1 MTTETKSPYKVV
13 GTRPI
18 RHDGYDKVTGKAL
31 YGADVD
37 LPGMVFGK
45 VLRSPHAHAVIRS
58 IDTSKAE
65 AHPRVLAVATAQ
77 DLARLPD
84 KAAEVGEDVYANL
97 KYARDNFLASDKALY
112 KGHPVAA
119 VAAASAHAAEEA
131 LALIEVEYEVLP
143 AVTNVEDAMKPDAP
157 ILHAHM
163 TTASM
168 GDEMPRGTNIASH
181 QQYAL
186 GDVEKGFRQADVV
199 IEREFRTRTVHQGYI
214 EPHNGSAWWTA
225 DGRVTIWC
233 SSQGHFGIRDRVA
246 AALGLPV
253 SMVKVVPMEIGGGFG
268 GKLAA
273 YLEPLAA
280 VLSRKCGM
288 PVKMY
293 MSRTEVLEA
302 SGPTSGSYVKAK
314 IGVTDEGR
322 ITAAQAYLAF
332 EAGAYPGSP
341 IGGATACML
350 SPYNIPNALLDG
362 YDVVDNKPKTTAYR
376 APGAPIGALAIETI
390 LDEIAERLGIDPVEL
405 RLMNAAKEGTR
416 RVDGVV
422 NARIGMVETATAL
435 RDHPHYAAPL
445 PSVAGK
451 LTGRG
456 VAMGFWR
463 NNTGPSSVVASVA
476 PDGRVMLAEGS
487 VDIGGSRPAVA
498 QQFAEA
504 LGIAVEDIT
513 PQVADTDSIGYTSNT
528 GGSGVAFKTGWAA
541 YEAAQDVK
549 RQLIDR
555 AAAIWDTPAQD
566 IHYADGAVQH
576 NSDSELTLTFQEIAA
591 RLNETGGPVV
601 GRAGVNPR
609 GVGGAYAANI
619 VDIALD
625 PDTGKVDVLRV
636 TAFQDV
642 GTAVHP
648 SYVEGQIQGG
658 VVQGIGWALNE
669 EYYMSEDGSLLN
681 ASLLDYRMPTSLD
694 VPMIDT
700 ELIEVPNP
708 GHPYGVRGVGEA
720 CIVPPLAAIANAVYN
735 AAGTRMR
742 QLPMSPA
749 AVVSALQGAAD
760 AAD

>member
-1 MTTETKSPYKVV
+1 MATDTLDRKSVYKVV

-45 VLRSPHAHAVIRS
+45 VLRSPHPHARIRS

-65 AHPRVLAVATAQ
+65 AHPQVLAVATAN
-77 DLARLPD
+77 DLVAVED
-84 KAAEVGEDVYANL
+84 KITEVGEDVYTSL
-97 KYARDNFLASDKALY
+97 KYVRDNILASDKALY
-112 KGHPVAA
+112 KGHPIAA
-119 VAAASAHAAEEA
+119 IAAANAHTAEEA
-131 LALIEVEYEVLP
+131 LGLIEVDYEVLP
-143 AVTNVEDAMKPDAP
+143 AVSTVEDAMKPDAP
-157 ILHAHM
+157 ILHEHM

-168 GDEMPRGTNIASH
+168 GDDVPVGTNIADH
-181 QQYAL
+181 QQFAL
-186 GDVEKGFRQADVV
+186 GDVEQGFRQADLI

-214 EPHNGSAWWTA
+214 EPHNGSAWWSP

-233 SSQGHFGIRDRVA
+233 SSQGHFGIRDRVSTV
-246 AALGLPV
+246 LGVPV
-253 SMVKVVPMEIGGGFG
+253 SRVKVVPMEIGGGFG

-273 YLEPLAA
+273 YLEPIAA
-280 VLSRKCGM
+280 VLSRKCGL
-288 PVKMY
+288 PVKMF

-314 IGVTDEGR
+314 IGATTDGR

-341 IGGATACML
+341 IGGATACMV
-350 SPYNIPNALLDG
+350 SPYNIPNVLLDG

-390 LDEIAERLGIDPVEL
+390 MDEIAERLRIDPMEL
-405 RLMNAAKEGTR
+405 RILNGAKEGTR

-422 NARIGMVETATAL
+422 NARIGMLETAEAV
-435 RDHPHYAAPL
+435 RSHPHYNAPI
-445 PSVAGK
+445 PQIEGK

-476 PDGRVMLAEGS
+476 PDGKVMLAEGS

-498 QQFAEA
+498 QQFAEV
-504 LGIAVEDIT
+504 LGIPVEDIN

-549 RQLIDR
+549 RQLITR
-555 AAAIWDTPAQD
+555 ASAIWDTNPDD
-566 IHYADGAVQH
+566 IEYADAQVRH
-576 NSDSELTLTFQEIAA
+576 KSDSELAMDFSEIAGM
-591 RLNETGGPVV
+591 LNDTGGPVV

-609 GVGGAYAANI
+609 GVGGAYAADI
-619 VDIALD
+619 VDIAID
-625 PDTGKVDVLRV
+625 PETGKVDVLRV

-642 GTAVHP
+642 GTAIHP

-669 EYYMSEDGSLLN
+669 EYYMSDDGRLLN
-681 ASLLDYRMPTSLD
+681 SSLLDYRMPTSLD

-708 GHPYGVRGVGEA
+708 GHPFGVRGVGEA

-735 AAGTRMR
+735 ATSVRMCE
-742 QLPMSPA
+742 LPMSPG
-749 AVVSALQGAAD
+749 AVVKALAE
-760 AAD
+760 